1 MTTSEGSSTVGCSD
15 KLLVFDLVLL
25 CVALKKPNK
34 RLFLS
39 GKVLKKTVDFAKLI
53 MTHEEKRPPSRSK
66 GSEESTE
73 EVDRDSEPPARG
85 GVDELT
91 GQPATEGPRS
101 SWPEASLEVAS

>member
-1 MTTSEGSSTVGCSD
+1 
-15 KLLVFDLVLL
+15 
-25 CVALKKPNK
+25 
-34 RLFLS
+34 
-39 GKVLKKTVDFAKLI
+39 

-91 GQPATEGPRS
+91 GRLATEGPQ
-101 SWPEASLEVAS
+101 E